1 MQGRHPWWY
10 IPSLYFAEG
19 LPYILINTASVILY
33 KRMGIDNTRIA
44 FYTSWLYLPWVIKM
58 FWGPLVEARSTKRDW
73 ILGTQLVLAAVFG
86 ATAFTLHLPGFFSMS
101 LLFFFIGAFVSAT
114 HDIAADGFYMLA
126 LSEADQ
132 AFFVGIRS
140 TFYRLAMIF
149 GSGVLVVLAGKI
161 ETRTENIPLAWST
174 ALVVAALLF
183 AALAA
188 YHKFMLPKPAG
199 DGEPPAGAQ
208 TPGTFKE
215 VFVSYFTQ
223 DHILPTLGF
232 ILFYRL
238 GEAMLL
244 KLVSPFLLDARAV
257 GGLGLTTSQVGLLYG
272 TIGVSALVVGGILGG
287 WIISKYGFRK
297 CIWPFIITMHA
308 PDLFFLYMA
317 HAQPAA
323 GLAGFLVAAE
333 QFGYGLGF
341 TAFTVYLMMR
351 ASDSRYKTAHFAIS
365 TGIMALGMMGPGS
378 AAGYIQ
384 QKVGYMNFFLTVCVC
399 TLPSMLLIPFIP
411 KDAPS
416 RGS

>member
-1 MQGRHPWWY
+1 MQERNAWWY

-19 LPYILINTASVILY
+19 LPYILINSASVILY

-58 FWGPLVEARSTKRDW
+58 FWGPLVEARSTKRNW
-73 ILGTQLVLAAVFG
+73 ILGTQLAMAALLA
-86 ATAFTLHLPGFFSMS
+86 ATAFTLRLPAFFSMS
-101 LLFFFIGAFVSAT
+101 LLFFFIGAFISAT
-114 HDIAADGFYMLA
+114 HDIAADGFYMIA
-126 LSEADQ
+126 LSEKDQ

-149 GSGVLVVLAGKI
+149 GSGVLVVLAGWI
-161 ETRTENIPLAWST
+161 ETRTGDIPLAWTT

-188 YHKFMLPKPAG
+188 YHKFMLPRPAG

-208 TPGTFKE
+208 TSGTFKE
-215 VFVSYFTQ
+215 VFLSYFKQ
-223 DHILPTLGF
+223 DYILPTLGF

-238 GEAMLL
+238 GEAMLI
-244 KLVSPFLLDARAV
+244 KLVAPFLLDARTA
-257 GGLGLTTSQVGLLYG
+257 GGMGLSTEQVGWVYG
-272 TIGVSALVVGGILGG
+272 TIGISALVVGGILGG
-287 WIISKYGFRK
+287 WIIAKYGFRK
-297 CIWPFIITMHA
+297 CVWPFILTMHA

-317 HAQPAA
+317 YAQPAV
-323 GLAGFLVAAE
+323 GLVGFLVAAE

-384 QKVGYMNFFLTVCVC
+384 QKVGYPHFFLTVCVC
-399 TLPSMLLIPFIP
+399 TLPSMFLIPFIP
-411 KDAPS
+411 KEAPS
-416 RGS
+416 KA